1 MFYFCFDIAVPT
13 RPSPVTP
20 ALPECS
26 IRCPQLF
33 QPICAS
39 NGETFNNACELE
51 VAINCKGQTGLTQVS
66 EGACPPPP
74 QKPETEA
81 ILFENPQ
88 QNQRPCPDFCTQ
100 QFDPVCGTN
109 GRLFFCLL
117 ATSI

>member
-1 MFYFCFDIAVPT
+1 MAFDIAD
-13 RPSPVTP
+13 P
-20 ALPECS
+20 AKCS
-26 IRCPQLF
+26 LRHCPQLF

-66 EGACPPPP
+66 EGACSRPPAS

-81 ILFENPQ
+81 IVFDNPQ
-88 QNQRPCPDFCTQ
+88 QNQRPCPEVCTQ

-109 GRLFFCLL
+109 GK
-117 ATSI
+117 